1 MLLTPDTPS
10 TTTRRTRHDS
20 VFALVLVM
28 TLLLATSTFFASFAL
43 AAIVAGLLLSVVLHQ
58 RVSGPAD
65 HAGISDRFGG
75 INIAAIH
82 VGGDT
87 GGLIFVLGSVA
98 ILALG
103 LPALRWFLIASVLVA
118 CMVATWRI
126 WYASTHPRGRM
137 ASLLSG
143 LFAIC

>member
-1 MLLTPDTPS
+1 MRQLLTE
-10 TTTRRTRHDS
+10 
-20 VFALVLVM
+20 
-28 TLLLATSTFFASFAL
+28 TLLLATSTFFASYSV
-43 AAIVAGLLLSVVLHQ
+43 AAIAAGLLLSVVLHQ

-65 HAGISDRFGG
+65 HAGIGDQYGG

-98 ILALG
+98 ILAIG
-103 LPALRWFLIASVLVA
+103 LPVLRWFLIASVVVA
-118 CMVATWRI
+118 GTVATGRI

-137 ASLLSG
+137 TSLLNG
-143 LFAIC
+143 WLAIG

>member
-1 MLLTPDTPS
+1 MLLAPDTPS
-10 TTTRRTRHDS
+10 ITTRLARHDS

-28 TLLLATSTFFASFAL
+28 TLLLATSTFLASFAL
-43 AAIVAGLLLSVVLHQ
+43 AAIAAGLLLSVVLHQ
-58 RVSGPAD
+58 RMGGPAD
-65 HAGISDRFGG
+65 QAGISDRFGG

-87 GGLIFVLGSVA
+87 GGLIFVLGSIA

-118 CMVATWRI
+118 CTFALGRI
-126 WYASTHPRGRM
+126 WYASHIHEDGSRP
-137 ASLLSG
+137 
-143 LFAIC
+143 C